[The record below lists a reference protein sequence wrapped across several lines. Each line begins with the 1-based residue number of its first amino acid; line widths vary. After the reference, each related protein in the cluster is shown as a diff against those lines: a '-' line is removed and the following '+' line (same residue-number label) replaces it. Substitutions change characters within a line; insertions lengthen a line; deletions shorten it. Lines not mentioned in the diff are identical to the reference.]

1 MEQFWFQIFTS
12 TFIPEAVAQRCS
24 VEKVWPAILL
34 KRGSG
39 AGVCEYAKFLRTPF
53 FIEHLERLLFYS
65 VNCSIQFRGCVTNGV
80 IESDVKEV
88 IKKQLDNPLKRKDD
102 GKTQITQIIGLIR
115 PMLIYLFPA
124 QSYR

>member
-39 AGVCEYAKFLRTPF
+39 AGVFL
-53 FIEHLERLLFYS
+53 
-65 VNCSIQFRGCVTNGV
+65 
-80 IESDVKEV
+80 
-88 IKKQLDNPLKRKDD
+88 
-102 GKTQITQIIGLIR
+102 
-115 PMLIYLFPA
+115 
-124 QSYR
+124 